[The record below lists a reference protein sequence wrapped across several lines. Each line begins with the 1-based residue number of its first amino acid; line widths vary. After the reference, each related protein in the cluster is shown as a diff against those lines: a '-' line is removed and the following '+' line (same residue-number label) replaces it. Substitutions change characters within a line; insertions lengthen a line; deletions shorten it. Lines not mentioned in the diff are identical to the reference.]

1 MVAHVPEHVAGYTG
15 SDVTRRVADPAAEA
29 VWTLPQLQDLLDEW
43 IVGCFTDRDW
53 SKCAPDLRYYEEY
66 MSATEK

>member
-1 MVAHVPEHVAGYTG
+1 MAAVL
-15 SDVTRRVADPAAEA
+15 PAA
-29 VWTLPQLQDLLDEW
+29 
-43 IVGCFTDRDW
+43 FTDRDW